1 MLTFTKDKEIPF
13 VEIIDFHLPSDFPHH
28 TSGGHSG
35 SGWETCIPGAVPW
48 GAEEGFWVS
57 VTAAAVQVREACRP
71 PHSAGW
77 SPHNG

>member
-1 MLTFTKDKEIPF
+1 MKSLTFICL
-13 VEIIDFHLPSDFPHH
+13 VIFP
-28 TSGGHSG
+28 TTLLVAIVGVAE
-35 SGWETCIPGAVPW
+35 ETCTPGAVPW